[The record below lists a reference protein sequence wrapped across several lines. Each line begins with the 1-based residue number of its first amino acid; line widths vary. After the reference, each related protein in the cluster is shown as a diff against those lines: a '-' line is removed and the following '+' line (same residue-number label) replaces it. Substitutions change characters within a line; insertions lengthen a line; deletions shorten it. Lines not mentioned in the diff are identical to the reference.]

1 MMSNPGVN
9 NEERFQ
15 EYKPI
20 KANSTGRIALS
31 TPPLLIAAESV
42 EGAQLREL
50 RTMHRQGHLVGVR

>member
-15 EYKPI
+15 EYNPI
-20 KANSTGRIALS
+20 KAKSTGTIALS

-42 EGAQLREL
+42 EGAQ
-50 RTMHRQGHLVGVR
+50 VGAAGSRYSVRGIAA